1 METNLIKHYV
11 FIDLENIQPDN
22 LKILFDH
29 PNPIK
34 VFVFVGANQNKIAYD
49 MVIAMQQLAENAE
62 YIKISA
68 IGSNALDFHI
78 AFYIGQSSIQDPKAH
93 FHIISKDKGYD
104 PLIQHLKEKNIW
116 IQRESNLTN
125 IPILKKHHTPI
136 NNNEKI
142 MTILKKLSSQKAKPK
157 TVNSLMNS
165 VDSFFGKKLNK
176 EKVILLVNELQR
188 RKYIEIEKNNVSYI
202 CHINQNNISK
212 TS

>member
-78 AFYIGQSSIQDPKAH
+78 AFYIGQLSIQDPKAH